1 MVASDMFLQDEIIY
15 QDKTHQYFNKQGIE
29 YTGVTKLLKSIQVPF
44 DRQGVSLMMAKSIAE
59 ESGISTEQAQ
69 RELLAD
75 WDKTS
80 NSSLDKG
87 NYVHDG
93 LEKYALTGKYEE
105 DLAESVH
112 YMQNIFKQYY
122 RFYPEVLLHSHKYKT
137 AGRTD
142 LVLQRQKNK
151 SPVLDFMDYKTNES
165 KGIQFDSISRKDVVK
180 HYNKYLLPPFD
191 HLEACNY
198 IIYSLQLSV
207 YAFMAMDT
215 LGIRVGKLA
224 IIFFDNSF
232 VPTYIPVPFMYHE
245 AELLCQLNITRKE
258 LPYVP
263 DYIRDHNIQTGWP
276 TLDQFNK
283 RDETDPIKLEMQRRQ
298 QPMTI
303 KESFQIKD
311 DWD

>member
-1 MVASDMFLQDEIIY
+1 MS
-15 QDKTHQYFNKQGIE
+15 
-29 YTGVTKLLKSIQVPF
+29 
-44 DRQGVSLMMAKSIAE
+44 E
-59 ESGISTEQAQ
+59 ESGISVNQAQ
-69 RELLAD
+69 QEILAE
-75 WDKTS
+75 WDKKS
-80 NSSLDKG
+80 GSSLDKG

-105 DLAESVH
+105 DLRESVY
-112 YMQNIFKQYY
+112 YMQKIFKQYY
-122 RFYPEVLLHSHKYKT
+122 RFYPEVLLHSHKYKC

-165 KGIQFDSISRKDVVK
+165 KGIQFDSISRKDVLK
-180 HYNKYLLPPFD
+180 HYNKYLLPPFQ

-232 VPTYIPVPFMYHE
+232 TPTYIPVPFMYHE
-245 AELLCQLNITRKE
+245 AELLCRSNITRKE
-258 LPYVP
+258 LPYV
-263 DYIRDHNIQTGWP
+263 TGMKNGSSVYEP
-276 TLDQFNK
+276 NHPVIKEVEKIFRPEQ
-283 RDETDPIKLEMQRRQ
+283 DPIKLEMQRRQ
-298 QPMTI
+298 YPITP